1 MYKYLLL
8 LIYIFVFRTN
18 RTTYLFKKI
27 RTKQRIPC
35 CTLRYNKVY
44 ACNKLFVLKY

>member
-27 RTKQRIPC
+27 RTKQRYLVV
-35 CTLRYNKVY
+35 LRY
-44 ACNKLFVLKY
+44 ATTR